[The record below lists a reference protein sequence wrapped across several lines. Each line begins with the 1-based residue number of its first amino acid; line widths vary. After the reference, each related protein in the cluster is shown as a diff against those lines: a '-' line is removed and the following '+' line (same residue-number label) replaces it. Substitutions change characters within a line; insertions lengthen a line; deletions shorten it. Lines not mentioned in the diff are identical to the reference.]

1 LAPWLKTSEL
11 SEPKH
16 VPLDQAKSMRR
27 TANADSRPSFK
38 DLERQNCPRC
48 QRKVKSGYFW
58 IAANGQYKRETSLEE
73 FVEIVLVHSF
83 LLLGSF

>member
-38 DLERQNCPRC
+38 DLERQNCPRR

-58 IAANGQYKRETSLEE
+58 IAASGQYKRETSLEE
-73 FVEIVLVHSF
+73 FGEIVLVHSF
-83 LLLGSF
+83 LSFKSF